1 MLTHCVCS
9 VVLFLSKVCKLL
21 QRSTKK
27 SSFAGEIFLLPALHL
42 ADLQSLL
49 HQAHDTALWRRTE
62 NKKKSEIDMEVR
74 NVIGIH

>member
-1 MLTHCVCS
+1 MQCGS
-9 VVLFLSKVCKLL
+9 VFVKSL
-21 QRSTKK
+21 QTAAKEYKK
-27 SSFAGEIFLLPALHL
+27 SSFAGEIFLLLALHL

-49 HQAHDTALWRRTE
+49 HQAHDRALWRRTE